1 MNGYLRVKTPYF
13 LAWGALTFLSFN
25 SLVGKEKHHFLK
37 KVTTTEQKFNS
48 TAPLSWQ
55 SEEVRNS
62 TSSRTVISNKEL
74 KKTGNL
80 NIENA
85 LQNVPGIQIRDA
97 TGTGVLPKISVRGF
111 GGGGNGH
118 SNTGMILVN
127 GIPIYGAPYSNIEL
141 AIFPVTFQSVDRI
154 DVIKGGTS
162 VQYGPNTFG
171 GVVNIIT
178 KEIPKEWENQAAE
191 RITFWGRSSNGNFVD
206 PKEKGKPLAQT
217 LGNQMLFNT
226 YGRTAGMLGKHIG
239 ISMQGNWINGQGFR
253 QNSPTKVQNYLL
265 DAIYKIN
272 AANTF
277 KAYYQYY
284 QYNSYHP
291 GTLSAQDYAYNRFIN
306 ERSDNQDGGRAKR
319 FGIVYQNYFGDPD
332 SGVGGDFKFTYF
344 THDMSRDFG
353 FSNQYQSVYMSSQ
366 NKILPF
372 KGKGEISAKNP
383 NCGLYS
389 YSDTSSPCWQFY
401 DNIRRFVVNA
411 FEPKLNL
418 VVNTGK
424 VKQTFNMGM
433 RFLTEDLYRRST
445 TRKNPSAPNSGSG
458 FDAGTSVNNFNNYT
472 AAYVSDEINFNNGML
487 TITPGLR
494 YTFLN
499 YDKKDVPPFKE
510 GQTGKTTK
518 ERYNQ
523 LNPAVS
529 VGYKPIKDWL
539 FYFNYQRSYIPPQ
552 FSNIGNFVGT
562 STNYFQIFNV
572 MEGGSRYYFNNQ
584 VSFNANYF
592 VIFANNYFTGRYG
605 DNQEPVNARSQG
617 VELELYY
624 TPIRGLNF
632 HAAYTFIDA
641 VITSH
646 TMVTNPASPKGPK
659 KDIFGKKLPFVSPH
673 QFILDASYT
682 YAKTTIGLSSF
693 FYSRAYTD
701 VLNTVPFT
709 QYAPTIKN
717 GAITTRT
724 AGMTPWYWVW
734 NLQISSTLWERKK
747 QSVSAS
753 LQINNI
759 FNMKYWF
766 SGIGTSPNGKEAA
779 PPRSITAYVSY
790 HF

>member
-13 LAWGALTFLSFN
+13 LALVVLTFLSFN
-25 SLVGKEKHHFLK
+25 SFMSAKDKHHFLK

-48 TAPLSWQ
+48 SAPLSYQ

-171 GVVNIIT
+171 GVVNVIT

-226 YGRTAGMLGKHIG
+226 YGRTAGMLGKYIG
-239 ISMQGNWINGQGFR
+239 ISAQGNWINGQGFR

-265 DAIYKIN
+265 DAVYKIN
-272 AANTF
+272 ATNTF

-306 ERSDNQDGGRAKR
+306 ERPDNQDGGRAKR

-332 SGVGGDFKFTYF
+332 RKVGGDFKFTYF

-372 KGKGEISAKNP
+372 KGKGKISATNP

-389 YSDTSSPCWQFY
+389 YSDTNSPCWQFF
-401 DNIRRFVVNA
+401 DQIRRFVVNA

-418 VVNTGK
+418 IVNTGK
-424 VKQTFNMGM
+424 VRQTFNMGM

-445 TRKNPSAPNSGSG
+445 TRKNPSVPNNGSG
-458 FDAGTSVNNFNNYT
+458 FDAGTSLNNFNNYT
-472 AAYVSDEINFNNGML
+472 AVYVSDEINFNNGML

-499 YDKKDVPPFKE
+499 YEKKRRSPF
-510 GQTGKTTK
+510 
-518 ERYNQ
+518 
-523 LNPAVS
+523 
-529 VGYKPIKDWL
+529 
-539 FYFNYQRSYIPPQ
+539 
-552 FSNIGNFVGT
+552 
-562 STNYFQIFNV
+562 
-572 MEGGSRYYFNNQ
+572 
-584 VSFNANYF
+584 
-592 VIFANNYFTGRYG
+592 
-605 DNQEPVNARSQG
+605 
-617 VELELYY
+617 
-624 TPIRGLNF
+624 
-632 HAAYTFIDA
+632 
-641 VITSH
+641 
-646 TMVTNPASPKGPK
+646 
-659 KDIFGKKLPFVSPH
+659 
-673 QFILDASYT
+673 
-682 YAKTTIGLSSF
+682 
-693 FYSRAYTD
+693 
-701 VLNTVPFT
+701 
-709 QYAPTIKN
+709 
-717 GAITTRT
+717 
-724 AGMTPWYWVW
+724 
-734 NLQISSTLWERKK
+734 
-747 QSVSAS
+747 
-753 LQINNI
+753 
-759 FNMKYWF
+759 
-766 SGIGTSPNGKEAA
+766 
-779 PPRSITAYVSY
+779 
-790 HF
+790 

>member
-1 MNGYLRVKTPYF
+1 M
-13 LAWGALTFLSFN
+13 
-25 SLVGKEKHHFLK
+25 
-37 KVTTTEQKFNS
+37 
-48 TAPLSWQ
+48 
-55 SEEVRNS
+55 
-62 TSSRTVISNKEL
+62 
-74 KKTGNL
+74 
-80 NIENA
+80 
-85 LQNVPGIQIRDA
+85 
-97 TGTGVLPKISVRGF
+97 
-111 GGGGNGH
+111 
-118 SNTGMILVN
+118 
-127 GIPIYGAPYSNIEL
+127 
-141 AIFPVTFQSVDRI
+141 
-154 DVIKGGTS
+154 IKGGTS

-191 RITFWGRSSNGNFVD
+191 RITFWGRSSTGGFVD

-217 LGNQMLFNT
+217 LGNQMLYNT
-226 YGRTAGMLGKHIG
+226 YVRTAGMLGKHIG
-239 ISMQGNWINGQGFR
+239 ISAQANWINGQGFR
-253 QNSPTKVQNYLL
+253 QNSPTGVQNYLL

-272 AANTF
+272 PSNTF

-284 QYNSYHP
+284 KYNSYHP
-291 GTLSAQDYAYNRFIN
+291 GTLSVQDYAYNRFIN
-306 ERSDNQDGGRAKR
+306 ERPDNQDGGRAKR

-389 YSDTSSPCWQFY
+389 YSDTNSPCWQFF
-401 DNIRRFVVNA
+401 DQFRRFVVNA

-418 VVNTGK
+418 IVNTGK

-445 TRKNPSAPNSGSG
+445 TRKNPSVPGNG

-523 LNPAVS
+523 WNPAVS

-592 VIFANNYFTGRYG
+592 VIFANHYFTGRYG

-641 VITSH
+641 NITSH
-646 TMVTNPASPKGPK
+646 TMVTNPANPKGPK
-659 KDIFGKKLPFVSPH
+659 KDIFGKKLPLCV
-673 QFILDASYT
+673 
-682 YAKTTIGLSSF
+682 
-693 FYSRAYTD
+693 FY
-701 VLNTVPFT
+701 
-709 QYAPTIKN
+709 
-717 GAITTRT
+717 
-724 AGMTPWYWVW
+724 
-734 NLQISSTLWERKK
+734 
-747 QSVSAS
+747 
-753 LQINNI
+753 
-759 FNMKYWF
+759 
-766 SGIGTSPNGKEAA
+766 
-779 PPRSITAYVSY
+779 
-790 HF
+790 

>member
-1 MNGYLRVKTPYF
+1 M
-13 LAWGALTFLSFN
+13 
-25 SLVGKEKHHFLK
+25 
-37 KVTTTEQKFNS
+37 
-48 TAPLSWQ
+48 
-55 SEEVRNS
+55 
-62 TSSRTVISNKEL
+62 
-74 KKTGNL
+74 
-80 NIENA
+80 
-85 LQNVPGIQIRDA
+85 
-97 TGTGVLPKISVRGF
+97 
-111 GGGGNGH
+111 
-118 SNTGMILVN
+118 
-127 GIPIYGAPYSNIEL
+127 
-141 AIFPVTFQSVDRI
+141 
-154 DVIKGGTS
+154 
-162 VQYGPNTFG
+162 
-171 GVVNIIT
+171 
-178 KEIPKEWENQAAE
+178 
-191 RITFWGRSSNGNFVD
+191 
-206 PKEKGKPLAQT
+206 
-217 LGNQMLFNT
+217 
-226 YGRTAGMLGKHIG
+226 
-239 ISMQGNWINGQGFR
+239 
-253 QNSPTKVQNYLL
+253 
-265 DAIYKIN
+265 
-272 AANTF
+272 
-277 KAYYQYY
+277 
-284 QYNSYHP
+284 
-291 GTLSAQDYAYNRFIN
+291 
-306 ERSDNQDGGRAKR
+306 
-319 FGIVYQNYFGDPD
+319 
-332 SGVGGDFKFTYF
+332 
-344 THDMSRDFG
+344 
-353 FSNQYQSVYMSSQ
+353 
-366 NKILPF
+366 
-372 KGKGEISAKNP
+372 
-383 NCGLYS
+383 
-389 YSDTSSPCWQFY
+389 
-401 DNIRRFVVNA
+401 VNA

-445 TRKNPSAPNSGSG
+445 TRKNPSVPGNG

-523 LNPAVS
+523 WNPAVS

-592 VIFANNYFTGRYG
+592 VIFANHYFTGRYG

-641 VITSH
+641 NITSH
-646 TMVTNPASPKGPK
+646 TMVTNPANPKGPK

-709 QYAPTIKN
+709 EYAPTIKN
-717 GAITTRT
+717 GAITTKT
-724 AGMTPWYWVW
+724 AGITTWYWVW

-747 QSVSAS
+747 QSINAS

-766 SGIGTSPNGKEAA
+766 SGIGTSPNGKEAT

-790 HF
+790 NF